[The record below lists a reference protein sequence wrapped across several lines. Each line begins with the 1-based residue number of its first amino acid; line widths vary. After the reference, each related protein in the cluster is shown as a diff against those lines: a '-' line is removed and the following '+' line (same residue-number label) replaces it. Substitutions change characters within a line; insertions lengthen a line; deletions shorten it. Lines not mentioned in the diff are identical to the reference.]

1 MDIGLVL
8 GGGGARGY
16 AHIGALRALLEH
28 DCRPVAI
35 SGCSMGGLVGAFF
48 AAGYSPDDMQKL
60 IEDTPKISLI
70 EVGSQ
75 GGLVGGGGI
84 ERFLS
89 EHLPETFEELSLPLA
104 VTAVDVQKGELVVLR
119 SGPLVPAL
127 RATSAL
133 PGILT
138 PVKHQGRYLIDG
150 GLLNNLPVDVISSMT
165 LEPIIAVD
173 IAAPPDRKLDFGDE
187 TSANT
192 PNERRGWTGKFR
204 EMLSSDVTTLGRQVQ
219 DTLSNAAPSLF
230 DRSLTIELF
239 MKSFDVPQAVIT
251 ETRLSLHPPALLIR
265 PDLDTQFGVEDFELL
280 GEGVDEGYRSTTASL
295 AEFLASSAASSTASE
310 EGSDTSGTPGS
321 AATTDS

>member
-16 AHIGALRALLEH
+16 AHIGALRALLEQG
-28 DCRPVAI
+28 CRPVAI

-60 IEDTPKISLI
+60 IEETPKVSLL

-75 GGLVGGGGI
+75 GGLIGGGGI

-150 GLLNNLPVDVISSMT
+150 GLLNNLPVDIISSMT
-165 LEPIIAVD
+165 LEPIIVVD
-173 IAAPPDRKLDFGDE
+173 IAAPPNRKLDFGDE
-187 TSANT
+187 TSDNT
-192 PNERRGWTGKFR
+192 PDERRSWTGKFR
-204 EMLSSDVTTLGRQVQ
+204 EMLSSDVATLGRQVQ

-251 ETRLSLHPPALLIR
+251 ETRLSLHPPALLVR
-265 PDLDTQFGVEDFELL
+265 PDLDTQFGVEDFERLD
-280 GEGVDEGYRSTTASL
+280 EGVDEGYRSMTASL
-295 AEFLASSAASSTASE
+295 AEFLASSESSAEDSEASSPP
-310 EGSDTSGTPGS
+310 DS
-321 AATTDS
+321 AAATADS

>member
-28 DCRPVAI
+28 DCQPVAM

-60 IEDTPKISLI
+60 IEDTPKVSLL
-70 EVGSQ
+70 EVGAR
-75 GGLVGGGGI
+75 GGLIGGGGI

-89 EHLPETFEELSLPLA
+89 KHLPETFEELSLPLA

-165 LEPIIAVD
+165 LEPIVAVD
-173 IAAPPDRKLDFGDE
+173 IAAPPNRKLDFGDDE
-187 TSANT
+187 GGMSWPDKLRNV
-192 PNERRGWTGKFR
+192 
-204 EMLSSDVTTLGRQVQ
+204 LSSDVSELGEQVQ
-219 DTLSNAAPSLF
+219 NAFSGATPDLF
-230 DRSLTIELF
+230 ARSLTIELF
-239 MKSFDVPQAVIT
+239 MKSFDIPQTILT

-265 PDLDTQFGVEDFELL
+265 PELDSQFGVEDFERL
-280 GEGVDEGYRSTTASL
+280 DEAVEAGYRGATERL
-295 AEFLASSAASSTASE
+295 KEFLSSSDGEKKYKQTAI
-310 EGSDTSGTPGS
+310 DKDHS
-321 AATTDS
+321 A